1 MAKKK
6 NKVIEMSADALMEL
20 TEIKK
25 EFEIVKAI
33 IKDDFCNYSFSVL
46 DGVGIGDTHNVT
58 GTGIV
63 LDDMIT
69 AFQEFNRHFAC
80 IDDVFKHS
88 KVEIENIDSMEN
100 HELCALYSVNG
111 FSIHGSSENESIV
124 LYGSKYLSI
133 GGRIDFKTTRV
144 ALDGLSA
151 YRWWNELKTA
161 SDNARKEVELYKAGK
176 YTPVEEK
183 EKANPKQLKI
193 TDDMDAN
200 DSEES
205 EEMFEK
211 NKL

>member
-6 NKVIEMSADALMEL
+6 KEIEVSADAILGLIEQ
-20 TEIKK
+20 KK
-25 EFEIVKAI
+25 DFEIVKAV

-69 AFQEFNRHFAC
+69 SFQVFNRHFAC

-88 KVEIENIDSMEN
+88 KVDIENIDTMVN

-151 YRWWNELKTA
+151 YRWWNELKIA
-161 SDNARKEVELYKAGK
+161 SDNAIKEVELYKGGK
-176 YTPVEEK
+176 YTPVEKE

-193 TDDMDAN
+193 TDDMDEVDN
-200 DSEES
+200 SEE
-205 EEMFEK
+205 FE
-211 NKL
+211 NAKL